1 MYGEIERSS
10 GVDVL
15 GSKLRAGSAYASTE
29 AESTTMR
36 GQGTQR
42 GARSGQKRGRVKKPA
57 LPLEGQKNE
66 EEARFLKDTDLE
78 EIERQHPEGLTLAQ
92 VIESFASRGLHLSE
106 ATFRKYV
113 QYGLLGRSRRV
124 GRKGKHQG
132 SLGLYPATTVRR
144 INAIKQMMAANY
156 TIEDIQRSFMRF
168 TDEIEA
174 LRRGMSKLLEG
185 FDGELVRGNFPA
197 ERRRSLSRE
206 IQSVSKLADELYQR
220 VESLERQL
228 VSPLERAAR
237 ERAFGSGAKGGAE
250 ELL

>member
-1 MYGEIERSS
+1 MLSGAEAAQSVEIATMPKHKTSRGTTARKSA
-10 GVDVL
+10 
-15 GSKLRAGSAYASTE
+15 KRAQRKTE
-29 AESTTMR
+29 GREAARVVSLPRATES
-36 GQGTQR
+36 
-42 GARSGQKRGRVKKPA
+42 
-57 LPLEGQKNE
+57 
-66 EEARFLKDTDLE
+66 EARLLQDHELD
-78 EIERQHPEGLTLAQ
+78 EIERQHPEGMTLSQ
-92 VIESFASRGLHLSE
+92 IIETFARHGMHLSE

-144 INAIKQMMAANY
+144 VNAIKQMMGANY
-156 TIEDIQRSFMRF
+156 TIEDIQRSFLRF

-174 LRRGMSKLLEG
+174 LRRGIGKLLQG
-185 FDGELVRGNFPA
+185 FTSELERGEFPA
-197 ERRRSLSRE
+197 ERRRALSRE
-206 IQSVSKLADELYQR
+206 LQSVGKAADELVQR